1 MMTSIVPMLSSIGC
15 PYHCDFCVDWN
26 SKYVSLPR
34 ERLKADL
41 KYLSKHHPRLVVGY
55 HDPNF
60 AVRFDETMDV
70 IESLPTDR
78 RNPYIMES
86 SLSILKGERLPRLA
100 ATNCAYVAPGIESW
114 MDYSNKAG
122 AAGKSGR
129 AKVDQVVGHL
139 NTIAEYVPGIQTNIL
154 FGGDLD
160 HGCEPVELTIDF
172 MMRTPHVWPTIN
184 IPTPFGGTPMHDR
197 LHREGRVLK
206 EMPFAFY
213 YNPFLAITLQ
223 HYDAQTYYDH
233 LIRMHETV
241 TSRGMVWRRVR
252 SKGSRIVRL
261 IHVLRTFETQRELA
275 TFRFLRDRLAQN
287 AQLRAFHNGRSS
299 TLPELYHQLFEA
311 RLGPYA
317 SLLTRGDRIPV
328 FDVPSLPL
336 PQLVRTA

>member
-1 MMTSIVPMLSSIGC
+1 
-15 PYHCDFCVDWN
+15 
-26 SKYVSLPR
+26 
-34 ERLKADL
+34 
-41 KYLSKHHPRLVVGY
+41 
-55 HDPNF
+55 
-60 AVRFDETMDV
+60 
-70 IESLPTDR
+70 
-78 RNPYIMES
+78 
-86 SLSILKGERLPRLA
+86 
-100 ATNCAYVAPGIESW
+100 
-114 MDYSNKAG
+114 
-122 AAGKSGR
+122 
-129 AKVDQVVGHL
+129 
-139 NTIAEYVPGIQTNIL
+139 
-154 FGGDLD
+154 
-160 HGCEPVELTIDF
+160 